1 MSEVIQQDDTN
12 LLKQIL
18 ENSERRTYIEVVK
31 KIQNHI
37 VDGIADNEFDGVI
50 PPVLHHFGPDV
61 YMRQMDA
68 KAGTTVVSKM
78 HSTEHFNILLK
89 GAVSLITED
98 GIKTVYAGEV
108 MLSQPGTKRIGYF
121 HEDSSWLT
129 IHPNSTNET
138 DVDKLEENLTVP
150 EDEIDSFL
158 ASIGYQ
164 DKEFIA

>member
-1 MSEVIQQDDTN
+1 MSEIIQQDNTN

-18 ENSERRTYIEVVK
+18 DNPERRTYIEVVK
-31 KIQNHI
+31 NIQNYF
-37 VDGIADNEFDGVI
+37 VEGIKDNQIDEVI
-50 PPVLHHFGPDV
+50 PPVIHHFGPDV

-68 KAGTTVVSKM
+68 KAGTIVVSKM
-78 HSTEHFNILLK
+78 HSTGHFNVLLR

-108 MLSQPGTKRIGYF
+108 MLSAPGTKRIGFF

-129 IHPNSTNET
+129 IHPTTET
-138 DVDKLEENLTVP
+138 DIEKLEDYLTIP
-150 EDEIDSFL
+150 EEEIDSFL
-158 ASIGYQ
+158 VSIGYQ

>member
-1 MSEVIQQDDTN
+1 MSEDKSN
-12 LLKQIL
+12 FLAEIL
-18 ENSERRTYIEVVK
+18 GNVEHRTYIEVVK
-31 KIQNHI
+31 KIQAHI
-37 VDGIADNEFDGVI
+37 CAGIQDNQVDEVT
-50 PPVLHHFGPDV
+50 PPVNHHFGPDI

-68 KAGTTVVSKM
+68 KARTLVISKM

-98 GIKTVYAGEV
+98 GIKDVYAGQI
-108 MLSQPGTKRIGYF
+108 MLSKAGTKRIGYF

-129 IHPNSTNET
+129 IHPNTLNET
-138 DVDKLEENLTVP
+138 NTEKLEDDLTIP
-150 EDEIDSFL
+150 ESEIDNFL